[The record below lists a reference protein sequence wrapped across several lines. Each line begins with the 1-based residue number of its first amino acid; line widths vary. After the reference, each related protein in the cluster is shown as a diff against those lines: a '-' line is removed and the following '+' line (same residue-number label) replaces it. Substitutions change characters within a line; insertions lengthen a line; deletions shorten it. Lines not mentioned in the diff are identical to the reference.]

1 MREIHEPRVVGCH
14 AGCTEEI
21 EHENFLCP
29 NKLAVLGE
37 RRRMNT
43 DYFIFLG
50 LYLFSLVLRTS
61 YELLKKAHRVNPKNT
76 MVFAVILVVMCLM
89 WATWFGMCPLD
100 PLRLSLPEGVRWIG
114 LALLI
119 VGLGLS
125 IGALVQLKGVENIN
139 HLVTTGL
146 FSRIRHPMYA
156 GFILW
161 IFGWAIYHGA
171 LLSLIVGFVGI
182 GNILYWRR
190 LEEAELELRYGENYR
205 RYRKETWF

>member
-1 MREIHEPRVVGCH
+1 
-14 AGCTEEI
+14 
-21 EHENFLCP
+21 
-29 NKLAVLGE
+29 
-37 RRRMNT
+37 MNT
-43 DYFIFLG
+43 DYLIFLG
-50 LYLFSLVLRTS
+50 LYLLSLAIRTS
-61 YELLKKAHRVNPKNT
+61 YELLKKAGRVNPKNT

-89 WATWFGMCPLD
+89 WATWFAMCPLD
-100 PLRLSLPEGVRWIG
+100 PLRLALPEGVRWVG
-114 LALLI
+114 LGVLI

-139 HLVTTGL
+139 HLVNTGL

-171 LLSLIVGFVGI
+171 LLSIIVGFVGI

>member
-1 MREIHEPRVVGCH
+1 
-14 AGCTEEI
+14 
-21 EHENFLCP
+21 
-29 NKLAVLGE
+29 
-37 RRRMNT
+37 
-43 DYFIFLG
+43 
-50 LYLFSLVLRTS
+50 
-61 YELLKKAHRVNPKNT
+61 
-76 MVFAVILVVMCLM
+76 
-89 WATWFGMCPLD
+89 
-100 PLRLSLPEGVRWIG
+100 
-114 LALLI
+114 
-119 VGLGLS
+119 
-125 IGALVQLKGVENIN
+125 LKGVENIN

-171 LLSLIVGFVGI
+171 LLSIIVGFMGI

>member
-1 MREIHEPRVVGCH
+1 
-14 AGCTEEI
+14 
-21 EHENFLCP
+21 
-29 NKLAVLGE
+29 
-37 RRRMNT
+37 MNT
-43 DYFIFLG
+43 DYLLFLG
-50 LYLFSLVLRTS
+50 LYLFTLLIRTS
-61 YELLKKAHRVNPKNT
+61 YELLKKAGRVNPKNT
-76 MVFAVILVVMCLM
+76 MVFAAILVVMCLM

-100 PLRLSLPEGVRWIG
+100 PFHLALPEGVRWAG
-114 LALLI
+114 LGVLI

-139 HLVTTGL
+139 RLVTTGL

-161 IFGWAIYHGA
+161 ILGWALYHGA

-182 GNILYWRR
+182 VNILYWRR

-205 RYRKETWF
+205 SYREETWF